1 MVLTLGYGCRWRW
14 RGNRGRGMKIRM
26 RARGLYW
33 PAYLPQSIP
42 LIAQTPQI
50 AAHYQIRDEN
60 IVDEIYSLLPK
71 MNCGAC
77 GFPTCRDCAE
87 AIAAGI
93 APPNA
98 CRIVGNNIAPK
109 VQEILAKRNV

>member
-1 MVLTLGYGCRWRW
+1 MSA
-14 RGNRGRGMKIRM
+14 RGMH
-26 RARGLYW
+26 W
-33 PAYLPQSIP
+33 PAYLNQSIP
-42 LIAQTPQI
+42 SIAQAPHTDAQ
-50 AAHYQIRDEN
+50 YQLRDKN
-60 IVDEIYSLLPK
+60 LVDEIYSLLPK

-98 CRIVGNNIAPK
+98 CRIVGKDIAPK
-109 VQEILAKRNV
+109 VQEILAKRDV